1 MLPFSQHLTTG
12 KTSLVAIK
20 FFFQHLHQK
29 FGATE
34 LFKAWGPLGCIE
46 TWGLLGHIWSL
57 EKKRKNW
64 GSTNAT

>member
-1 MLPFSQHLTTG
+1 
-12 KTSLVAIK
+12 
-20 FFFQHLHQK
+20 
-29 FGATE
+29 

-64 GSTNAT
+64 GSTDAT